1 MGLICKEEK
10 RIPQTS
16 TSNAVLLYPH
26 EFERNPK
33 HSQTTK
39 AAAIGAV
46 MAEVTPAAKKPSDNN
61 TGAKSPY
68 RGAKAKPKSVAD

>member
-10 RIPQTS
+10 RIPQAS
-16 TSNAVLLYPH
+16 TSNAVLLYPQ
-26 EFERNPK
+26 EFERHPK

-46 MAEVTPAAKKPSDNN
+46 IAEVTPAAKKPSDIS
-61 TGAKSPY
+61 TGAKSP
-68 RGAKAKPKSVAD
+68 